1 MVKTNNTKFS
11 TASVAKGSLVLS
23 KTIEKTFALEKEV
36 SRLRHHVSVLS
47 KRLHTTTRE
56 KEILESILRQFG
68 EKV

>member
-11 TASVAKGSLVLS
+11 ATSVAKGSVVLP
-23 KTIEKTFALEKEV
+23 KAIEKNFALEAEV

-56 KEILESILRQFG
+56 KEIQ
-68 EKV
+68 